1 MQFETIYEVIWKFS
15 EWSGKSVYWMKLK
28 LHMLFIFYIFSL
40 LPFCLK
46 KKKKDNS
53 VVRTSELA
61 EAQVQLSLSQ
71 NVKILGTSLSKSAE

>member
-1 MQFETIYEVIWKFS
+1 MEWKICLLDEFEATHAFH
-15 EWSGKSVYWMKLK
+15 L
-28 LHMLFIFYIFSL
+28 LHFL
-40 LPFCLK
+40 LASILPE